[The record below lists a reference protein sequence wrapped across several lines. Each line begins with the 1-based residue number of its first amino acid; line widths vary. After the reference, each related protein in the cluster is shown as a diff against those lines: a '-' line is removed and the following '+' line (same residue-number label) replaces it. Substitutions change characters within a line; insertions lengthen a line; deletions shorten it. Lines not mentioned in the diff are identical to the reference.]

1 MKQDKDLVLETR
13 LIVLFSVRL
22 SKQVI
27 VKRGKQTMPGEEQ
40 KEAQKFYK
48 NLRLKGSK
56 HQFKNALGVQ
66 IKCFGIAFPNGHAE
80 LHERDIIVGLVEMI
94 GPEPSF
100 EDLVARLSLEA
111 FDKVDAVYGFAEPF
125 EDVWK
130 DTIGTEK

>member
-1 MKQDKDLVLETR
+1 ML
-13 LIVLFSVRL
+13 
-22 SKQVI
+22 
-27 VKRGKQTMPGEEQ
+27 GEEQ

-56 HQFKNALGVQ
+56 HQFTNALGVQ

-80 LHERDIIVGLVEMI
+80 LHERDIIVGIVEMI

-100 EDLVARLSLEA
+100 EDLVVRLSLEA

-125 EDVWK
+125 DDVWK
-130 DTIGTEK
+130 EAIGTKE